1 MEPAEDA
8 ALVVAVA
15 VIANLV
21 DMTDALLLTTR
32 GWLDG
37 WLWFSPSLFQV
48 ATPLVR
54 LYFFITRLTVHEPDF
69 GPGTRVFIHT
79 IDYETLSMIHFA
91 KVYRP
96 CS

>member
-1 MEPAEDA
+1 MEPTEDA

-32 GWLDG
+32 GWMDG

-48 ATPLVR
+48 AIPLVR
-54 LYFFITRLTVHEPDF
+54 LHFFITRLTVHEPDF
-69 GPGTRVFIHT
+69 GPGTRVFIYT
-79 IDYETLSMIHFA
+79 VASETVSMIHFVE
-91 KVYRP
+91 VYRP